1 MKGPILST
9 LSQFYS
15 VHRSLGER
23 SPCKHSALSQF
34 HMPFGER
41 SPRGHSF
48 TVSQFHSVRGPFG
61 ERSHCEHTFSFT
73 VYKGRLVKVP
83 RVGTLCF
90 TVYKDRLAKG
100 HLVDTVSQ
108 CPQAVSPRSWPNLL
122 AAFLFICQVFCL
134 YSRKCKRRNITACY
148 WERGRGAS
156 S

>member
-23 SPCKHSALSQF
+23 SPCKHGALSQF

-73 VYKGRLVKVP
+73 VYKDRLEKRSP
-83 RVGTLCF
+83 RGHSF
-90 TVYKDRLAKG
+90 TVSAGRFTAELAEPSSRIFVY
-100 HLVDTVSQ
+100 LPS
-108 CPQAVSPRSWPNLL
+108 LL
-122 AAFLFICQVFCL
+122 SLFQ
-134 YSRKCKRRNITACY
+134 KM
-148 WERGRGAS
+148 
-156 S
+156 